1 MPGARGSQCQ
11 GKVTFWIL
19 FILTLYENPPRDVW
33 IYIIACH
40 STALWSHCS
49 QPGYAPYAQRSH
61 LPARP
66 ITVAS
71 TECNS
76 QKHRRMS
83 NPKMSN
89 RVLFQPLN
97 VHFCRSLF
105 SPDELQYLTEV
116 WVCLPSKSFSSN
128 CAILQDGCSFW
139 GHVAEWFH
147 VLGLNCPFIHVS
159 LSNISLVQP

>member
-11 GKVTFWIL
+11 GKVTFCIL

-40 STALWSHCS
+40 STALWSHCF
-49 QPGYAPYAQRSH
+49 QPGYVPYAQRSH

-76 QKHRRMS
+76 QKHRRMP

-105 SPDELQYLTEV
+105 SLDELQYLTEV
-116 WVCLPSKSFSSN
+116 WVCLPSK
-128 CAILQDGCSFW
+128 ILFIQLRHPSRWLFI
-139 GHVAEWFH
+139 
-147 VLGLNCPFIHVS
+147 LGSCGRVVPRAWLNCPFIHVS
-159 LSNISLVQP
+159 LPNISLVQP